1 MVPIEI
7 SYSLIKRRRLSGKGL
22 QNGDENDCKKDFQF
36 NTTRQ
41 MLQTILSLACA
52 SKNFFKIYH
61 TLHLPIIF
69 SVRIFIILT
78 GNRKNRIDLGK

>member
-41 MLQTILSLACA
+41 MLQTILSCA
-52 SKNFFKIYH
+52 SKIWFKI
-61 TLHLPIIF
+61 
-69 SVRIFIILT
+69 
-78 GNRKNRIDLGK
+78 

>member
-22 QNGDENDCKKDFQF
+22 QNGEENDCKKDFQF

-41 MLQTILSLACA
+41 MLQTSLSRA
-52 SKNFFKIYH
+52 SQICFKSTIPYIFQLFFLFEY
-61 TLHLPIIF
+61 L
-69 SVRIFIILT
+69 
-78 GNRKNRIDLGK
+78 

>member
-41 MLQTILSLACA
+41 MLQTILPCA
-52 SKNFFKIYH
+52 SQICFKIYH
-61 TLHLPIIF
+61 TLYIF
-69 SVRIFIILT
+69 QLFFLFEY
-78 GNRKNRIDLGK
+78 L

>member
-22 QNGDENDCKKDFQF
+22 QNGDENDYKKDFQF

-41 MLQTILSLACA
+41 MLQTILSCA
-52 SKNFFKIYH
+52 SQICFKIYH

>member
-22 QNGDENDCKKDFQF
+22 QNGEENYWKKDFQF

-41 MLQTILSLACA
+41 MLKTSPFL
-52 SKNFFKIYH
+52 
-61 TLHLPIIF
+61 
-69 SVRIFIILT
+69 RIAKFV
-78 GNRKNRIDLGK
+78 

>member
-22 QNGDENDCKKDFQF
+22 QNGEKNDCKKDFQF
-36 NTTRQ
+36 NTTGQ
-41 MLQTILSLACA
+41 MLQTTLSSA
-52 SKNFFKIYH
+52 SRICFKIYH
-61 TLHLPIIF
+61 TLHLRIIF

-78 GNRKNRIDLGK
+78 GNHKNRIDLGK